1 MTWRESM
8 AFRTAANRCSLNMI
22 GGIEVG
28 ARNPAVILG
37 ADVSALNI
45 ARSLGRRGIA
55 VFVVGGNRKDYAA
68 ASKYTTFVMCEDL
81 NDEDSVLTVLRDIAK
96 TVSRKM
102 ALMAT
107 ADLHVLH
114 MSRNRDDLARD
125 YCFVLPDE
133 DTIETLMDKKKFAL
147 YASSYDFKVPATY
160 YSNSSDQLR
169 EVSLTASYP
178 CVVKPLYRT
187 EYWSRCVPPEKKVMK
202 AATAAELMDTV
213 AALGVSGESLVVQ
226 EWIPGGDEDVHF
238 CLAYLTR
245 SGKPLALFTG
255 RKLRQYPSLT
265 GVTSLAESR
274 RNLELEG
281 VALKLLTHA
290 RCRGLCS
297 VEFKRSTADGSFT
310 ITEPTVGRVDL
321 QEGVS
326 TCSGM
331 DIPYIAYRDAVGE
344 REEVSNDYADGVV
357 WINEP
362 FELNSFLG
370 RRQTNG
376 RSSSPFFMHYRGK
389 RTYAVLAKDDP
400 GPFFHF
406 LATAGWRGTR
416 YAKKAV
422 TGSL

>member
-1 MTWRESM
+1 MSAKKPT
-8 AFRTAANRCSLNMI
+8 
-22 GGIEVG
+22 
-28 ARNPAVILG
+28 VILG
-37 ADVSALNI
+37 ADVSALNV
-45 ARSLGRRGIA
+45 ARSLGRRGIP
-55 VFVVGGNRKDYAA
+55 VFVIGGNRKDYAA

-81 NDEDSVLTVLRDIAK
+81 NDENSVLKVLQDIAK

-102 ALMAT
+102 VLMAT

-114 MSRNRDDLARD
+114 MSRNRDDLAKD
-125 YCFVLPDE
+125 YCFVLPAE
-133 DTIETLMDKKKFAL
+133 GTIETLMDKKKFAR
-147 YASSYDFKVPATY
+147 YAVSHDFKVPETY
-160 YSNSSDQLR
+160 YSSSSKQLER
-169 EVSLTASYP
+169 ISRKVSYP

-202 AATAAELMDTV
+202 AATATELTDV
-213 AALGVSGESLVVQ
+213 VQSLGASDESLVVQ

-238 CLAYLTR
+238 CLAYLDR
-245 SGKPLALFTG
+245 SEKPLALFTG

-274 RNLELEG
+274 SNQELENMA
-281 VALKLLTHA
+281 VKLLTHA

-326 TCSGM
+326 TCSGI
-331 DIPYIAYRDAVGE
+331 DIPFIAYLDAIGE
-344 REEVSNDYADGVV
+344 KQELSNGYADGVV

-362 FELNSFLG
+362 FELNSFLV

-376 RSSSPFFMHYRGK
+376 RSSAQFFIHYRGK
-389 RTYAVLAKDDP
+389 RTYALLAKDDP

-406 LATAGWRGTR
+406 LAAAGRRGTR

-422 TGSL
+422 TGRF